1 VPFVFDIGSGLLD
14 RRRGFPADEPSA
26 TEALAD
32 GADLVTFSGD
42 KLLGGPQAGCILG
55 RADLIERLRKHP
67 MARAVRPDTMQVAA
81 LETVLGM
88 YLTGRHAEIPVHRMI
103 HATLDELSERA
114 HRLAETIGGDLEGA
128 HVVRCESV
136 VGGGSMPASA
146 MPSWGVALKVPDA
159 GAFAARLRQ
168 GSPSVF
174 GRVDGDQV
182 VLDVRTVTDEQLSDI
197 ARAVL
202 YAIEGDDLDED

>member
-1 VPFVFDIGSGLLD
+1 
-14 RRRGFPADEPSA
+14 
-26 TEALAD
+26 
-32 GADLVTFSGD
+32 
-42 KLLGGPQAGCILG
+42 
-55 RADLIERLRKHP
+55 
-67 MARAVRPDTMQVAA
+67 
-81 LETVLGM
+81 
-88 YLTGRHAEIPVHRMI
+88 
-103 HATLDELSERA
+103 
-114 HRLAETIGGDLEGA
+114 
-128 HVVRCESV
+128 
-136 VGGGSMPASA
+136 MPASA

-182 VLDVRTVTDEQLSDI
+182 VLDVRTVTDDQLSDI